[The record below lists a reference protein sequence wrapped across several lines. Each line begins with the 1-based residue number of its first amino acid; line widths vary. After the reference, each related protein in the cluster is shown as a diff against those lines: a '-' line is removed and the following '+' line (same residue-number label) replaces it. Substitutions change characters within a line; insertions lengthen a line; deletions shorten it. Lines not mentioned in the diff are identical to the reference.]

1 MDFSLNDE
9 QRQLRDTLARFL
21 ASRYTFDARQKML
34 KSEAGWRPEIWK
46 ALAEELGI
54 LGAALPEEVG
64 GFGGGPVDTMIIMEE
79 LGRALVVEP
88 YLETVVIGAGLLKRI
103 DRDVARDAIE
113 AIIGGTM
120 ITAFAWSEP
129 KARFDPADVSTE
141 AVRAGDGWTLAG
153 HKAVVIAAPYATHL
167 IVTARTSGER
177 SARDGIS
184 LYLVPKDTPG
194 VAMRDYP
201 TVDGRR
207 AAEVA
212 FDDVKLGAD
221 ALLGPEGG
229 ALPLVEL
236 VLDEARAALCAE
248 ALGVMSELQRQTM
261 DYVKQRKQFG
271 VAIGA
276 FQVLQ
281 HRLVDMF
288 MQVEQSISMTYMAT
302 LKLSEPEARRIKA
315 VSAAKAFIGRA
326 CRFVGQNAVQT
337 HGGIGLTDELALSH
351 YFKRASMIENELGS
365 VDYHLGRYQ
374 ARLGLESNAAGAS
387 ANV

>member
-21 ASRYTFDARQKML
+21 ATRYTFDARQKML
-34 KSEAGWRPEIWK
+34 SSEEGWRPDIWK
-46 ALAEELGI
+46 ALAEDLGI

-64 GFGGGPVDTMIIMEE
+64 GFGGGPVDTMIVMEE

-88 YLETVVIGAGLLKRI
+88 YLETIVIGAGLLKRI
-103 DRDVARDAIE
+103 DSEVARDAIE
-113 AIIGGTM
+113 TM
-120 ITAFAWSEP
+120 IAGSMIAAFAWSEP
-129 KARFDPADVSTE
+129 TSRFDPADVSTK
-141 AVRAGDGWTLAG
+141 AVRAGDGWTISG
-153 HKAVVIAAPYATHL
+153 RKGVVVAAPFATHL
-167 IVTARTSGER
+167 IVTARTYGER
-177 SARDGIS
+177 AARDGIS
-184 LYLVPKDTPG
+184 LFLLPRGTPG
-194 VAMRDYP
+194 ITMRDYP

-207 AAEVA
+207 AAEIA
-212 FDDVKLGAD
+212 FEDVKVGAD
-221 ALLGPEGG
+221 ALLGAEGG

-248 ALGVMSELQRQTM
+248 AIGVMSELQRQTM

-271 VAIGA
+271 VPIGA

-288 MQVEQSISMTYMAT
+288 MQVEQSVSMTYMAT
-302 LKLSEPEARRIKA
+302 LKLSEPEDHRIKA
-315 VSAAKAFIGRA
+315 VSAAKAFVGRA

-337 HGGIGLTDELALSH
+337 HGGIGLTNELALSH
-351 YFKRASMIENELGS
+351 YFKRASMIENQLGS
-365 VDYHLGRYQ
+365 VDYHLARYQ
-374 ARLGLESNAAGAS
+374 ARLGLGSDAAGTT